1 MDAVDMLTENLNFA
15 HRTYLDARNG
25 TDEQL
30 HFVPENGSHSIAW
43 CLWHTARI
51 EDDLVQVVYRDAD
64 PLWNDDWAARTGL
77 PAAGPFVG
85 MSDEEAQQLRLTD
98 RDAFFDY
105 IDTVWATTMQFLDGL
120 TPDDL
125 DREVKLGE
133 RIEKLGSSISTHMV
147 GHFNSHRGE
156 INWLR
161 GTQGTPPV
169 SAAAVD
175 HS

>member
-1 MDAVDMLTENLNFA
+1 
-15 HRTYLDARNG
+15 
-25 TDEQL
+25 
-30 HFVPENGSHSIAW
+30 
-43 CLWHTARI
+43 
-51 EDDLVQVVYRDAD
+51 
-64 PLWNDDWAARTGL
+64 
-77 PAAGPFVG
+77 

-105 IDTVWATTMQFLDGL
+105 IDAVWATTMEFLDGL

-175 HS
+175 QS